1 MPLSNW
7 SLSSTRLQL
16 TLSNSRQDLEPAR
29 QAVLD
34 FLEAQTTLSTV
45 IFKMELIL
53 EETLM
58 NIIWHAFNDQEMHS
72 IDLTIEL
79 EPGVIVMQ
87 FEDDG
92 VEFNPLLAL
101 APALPSSIDT
111 AEVGGLGLMLVR
123 KFAKSMTY
131 EREHG
136 RNRLRIQVAAA

>member
-1 MPLSNW
+1 MPLSNL

-34 FLEAQTTLSTV
+34 FLEAQTTLATV

-58 NIIWHAFNDQEMHS
+58 NIIWHAFNDQETHP
-72 IDLTIEL
+72 INLTIEL

-92 VEFNPLLAL
+92 VEFNPLQAR
-101 APALPSSIDT
+101 APALPSSIDM

-123 KFAKSMTY
+123 KFAQSMTY
-131 EREHG
+131 KRANN
-136 RNRLRIQVAAA
+136 RNCLRIKVAAA

>member
-1 MPLSNW
+1 MPLSNL
-7 SLSSTRLQL
+7 SLSSARLQL

-58 NIIWHAFNDQEMHS
+58 NIIWHAFNDQETHP

-101 APALPSSIDT
+101 APALPSSIDM

-123 KFAKSMTY
+123 KFAQSMTY
-131 EREHG
+131 ERANN
-136 RNRLRIQVAAA
+136 RNCLRIKVAAA

>member
-1 MPLSNW
+1 MPLSNL

-16 TLSNSRQDLEPAR
+16 TLLNSRQDLEPAR

-34 FLEAQTTLSTV
+34 FLEAQTTLATV

-58 NIIWHAFNDQEMHS
+58 NIIWHAFNDQETHP
-72 IDLTIEL
+72 INLTIEL

-92 VEFNPLLAL
+92 VEFNPLLA
-101 APALPSSIDT
+101 
-111 AEVGGLGLMLVR
+111 R
-123 KFAKSMTY
+123 
-131 EREHG
+131 
-136 RNRLRIQVAAA
+136 RLEISQPDLSVC